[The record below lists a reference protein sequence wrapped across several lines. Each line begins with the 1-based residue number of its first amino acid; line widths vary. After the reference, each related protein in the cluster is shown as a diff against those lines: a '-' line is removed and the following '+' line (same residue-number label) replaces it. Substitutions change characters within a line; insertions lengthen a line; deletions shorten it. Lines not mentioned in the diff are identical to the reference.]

1 MPSPA
6 LYLMNVETEVTEY
19 LTHFTQTFCVVKT
32 SDRHVLINF
41 ILYKVGWESAYGV
54 QEWATHSGSFFVSL
68 IYVCVDITDTSYP

>member
-1 MPSPA
+1 
-6 LYLMNVETEVTEY
+6 MNVETEVTEY

-54 QEWATHSGSFFVSL
+54 QE
-68 IYVCVDITDTSYP
+68 